1 MSDGTVQNLGGASLG
16 LPAVQQSRVARLL
29 LFVILVGATIAFID
43 GISSRYND
51 DWEYDQTESLSYQPS
66 AAVFVFAIL
75 TLPLAFQ
82 YFRQQQASASEA
94 LVLCYLLGVTAY
106 TKDFA
111 YLKIPGIPL
120 YITDYI
126 LAFLIIR
133 YLFWP
138 KFHWYSLRSW
148 PMLSAAALLCVGGL
162 AAIRG
167 IFGGQSVLLVL
178 RDFGLVA
185 YVLFLPIG
193 VLLVKNWASVKRVLL
208 VFCVGSAIL
217 SFHAIGYAASNP
229 GQRRYILYP
238 VLLAGAFVA
247 SFAGVQNRIFER
259 KLGWFLTAVTGF
271 GLLLANARTEFVAVL
286 GAFGL
291 MFLLGPSVRRS
302 SMINRLKT
310 LATFVCIA
318 TVLFTVLLQT
328 KSGSA
333 FATRITDDFVMGV
346 LNPSEDPTAQF
357 RFLAWAEAIN
367 RFLQQPIL
375 GEGYGIPFTFDTYD
389 SDPRPHNTYLT
400 FLYKTGA
407 IGLLVLAGLL
417 GVFFFKV
424 FLGARR
430 HHQERNSPLPYMI
443 GLALIAVSAT
453 GLFTFVFESPFV
465 SAPYWL
471 LVAAGYRSLHLL
483 GSKVTIGQQ
492 A

>member
-1 MSDGTVQNLGGASLG
+1 MQNFESGGLA
-16 LPAVQQSRVARLL
+16 LPSVQQARISRLL
-29 LFVILVGATIAFID
+29 LLVVLVGATVAFID
-43 GISSRYND
+43 GITSRYND
-51 DWEYDQTESLSYQPS
+51 DWEYDQTESLSYE
-66 AAVFVFAIL
+66 AGGAVMVFAIL
-75 TLPLAFQ
+75 TMPLAFQ
-82 YFRQQQASASEA
+82 YFRQRQASSSEA

-111 YLKIPGIPL
+111 YLKIPGIPF

-126 LAFLIIR
+126 LAYLIIKCF
-133 YLFWP
+133 FWP
-138 KFHWYSLRSW
+138 KFRWYSLRSW
-148 PMLSAAALLCVGGL
+148 PMLSAAALLCVGGV

-167 IFGGQSVLLVL
+167 VAGGQSVILVL

-193 VLLVKNWASVKRVLL
+193 ILLVNNWAAVKRVLL

-229 GQRRYILYP
+229 GQRRYIFYP
-238 VLLAGAFVA
+238 VLLAGAFLA
-247 SFAGVQNRIFER
+247 SFAGVQNGIFER

-286 GAFGL
+286 GACVL

-302 SMINRLKT
+302 SMINRLRT
-310 LATFVCIA
+310 LATFVCVA
-318 TVLFTVLLQT
+318 VVLFAVLLQT

-333 FATRITDDFVMGV
+333 FAGRIADDFLTGV
-346 LNPSEDPTAQF
+346 LNPEEDPTAQF

-375 GEGYGIPFTFDTYD
+375 GEGYGIPFTFDNYD

-407 IGLLVLAGLL
+407 VGFLILTGLL

-424 FLGARR
+424 FVGARR
-430 HHQERNSPLPYMI
+430 HHRNRNSALPYMI
-443 GLALIAVSAT
+443 GLALVAVSAT

-471 LVAAGYRSLHLL
+471 LVAAGYRSLNLL
-483 GSKVTIGQQ
+483 GSKVTVGQT